1 VSAGTTAAEP
11 LPHLA
16 WPFFEAHHR
25 ALGGALRDWATQAL
39 AHEAPHG
46 HDDVGAATR
55 ALVARLGEAGWL
67 RLAVP
72 AAHGGAFPT
81 LDVRALCLARE
92 TLARADA
99 LADFAFAMQG
109 LGGGPIALFGSEA
122 LRARYLPPIAEGRA
136 VAAFALSE
144 ADAGSDVTA
153 MTTTVRRDGD
163 ALVLDGEKTWISNA
177 GIADH
182 YVVFARE
189 PEAGEKAFAAVV
201 VDADAP
207 GFSVTRRIDVTAPHP
222 LGTVAFDGC
231 RVPAAQ
237 RIGEPG
243 RGLRVALGTLDVF
256 RSTVGAAALGMAR
269 RALDEAL
276 TYARQRQVFG
286 RALAEWQLTQARL
299 AEMALAIDASAL
311 LVYRA
316 AWTRDAGAE
325 RVTREAAMAKLHATE
340 AAQRVVDDAVQ
351 LLGGRGVAVGG
362 VVERL
367 YREVRAL
374 RIYEGTSEI
383 QRLVIAGELLKAT
396 P

>member
-1 VSAGTTAAEP
+1 MTAAEP
-11 LPHLA
+11 LPHLD
-16 WPFFEAHHR
+16 WPFFDAHHR
-25 ALGGALRDWATQAL
+25 TLGHALREWATQAL
-39 AHEAPHG
+39 ADEAPHG

-55 ALVARLGEAGWL
+55 GLVTRLGEAGWL
-67 RLAVP
+67 RLVVP
-72 AAHGGAFPT
+72 AAQGGTFPT

-109 LGGGPIALFGSEA
+109 LGGGPIALFGSDE
-122 LRARYLPPIAEGRA
+122 LRARYLPPIADGRA

-144 ADAGSDVTA
+144 TNAGSDVTA
-153 MTTTVRRDGD
+153 MTTTLRRDGD

-207 GFSVTRRIDVTAPHP
+207 GFAVTRRIDVTAPHP
-222 LGTVAFDGC
+222 LGTITFDGC
-231 RVPAAQ
+231 RVPVAQ

-243 RGLRVALGTLDVF
+243 RGLRVALG
-256 RSTVGAAALGMAR
+256 MAR

-276 TYARQRQVFG
+276 AHARRRQVFG
-286 RALAEWQLTQARL
+286 KALAEWQLTQARL

-351 LLGGRGVAVGG
+351 LLGGQGVAVGG